1 MSKTVDYYF
10 SHVSPWSYLGAARFY
25 KIAESAGATINFKP
39 MNLGVIFPQSGGL
52 PLGKRPPQR
61 RAYRMME
68 LKRWKAHLS
77 VDLNYEPKHF
87 PTNDM
92 PAALIAIAAQQ
103 AGHNIADLSLAIMRK
118 CWVEEMDVAEDAT
131 LIEAANQCG
140 LDGTALSA
148 ASKQDDAKQAYDA
161 NTQEASDK
169 QVFGAP
175 TYIYQDE
182 LFWGQDRLD
191 FVERALGRN

>member
-1 MSKTVDYYF
+1 MTKEIDYYY
-10 SHVSPWSYLGAARFY
+10 SHVSPWSYLGAQRLY
-25 KIAESAGATINFKP
+25 DIAAAAGASINFKP

-68 LKRWKAHLS
+68 LKRWKSFLD
-77 VDLNYEPKHF
+77 VELNFEPKHF

-92 PAALIAIAAQQ
+92 PAALMAIAAQQ
-103 AGHNIADLSLAIMRK
+103 AGHEIAALSLTIMRK

-131 LIEAANQCG
+131 LVEAANQSG
-140 LDGTALSA
+140 LDGAALLAASKESA
-148 ASKQDDAKQAYDA
+148 ASQTYESYTA
-161 NTQEASDK
+161 EASER

-175 TYIYQDE
+175 TYIYKDE
-182 LFWGQDRLD
+182 VFWGQDRLD
-191 FVERALGRN
+191 FVERALA